1 MSSSCV
7 PSTSRVGYTSRK
19 LFWMWCLYITNR
31 SPTIGNS
38 SRVWAVS
45 INTNALASRMS
56 CSWIIKSEMC
66 QLCLQMY
73 ACLSLT
79 LLFVF
84 KQHYLFLILL
94 CGNSS
99 VSDRLSS
106 QIIVSLCHVESA
118 CAHIIIIC
126 SLLSANIKINHSTY
140 DTIFIWSIML
150 DSLKVGQGGKNS
162 IQYNQLFRIC
172 IFIGSTA

>member
-31 SPTIGNS
+31 SPTVGNS

-45 INTNALASRMS
+45 INTYALASRMP

-73 ACLSLT
+73 ACLSFT

-106 QIIVSLCHVESA
+106 QSIVSLCHVESA
-118 CAHIIIIC
+118 GAHIIYA
-126 SLLSANIKINHSTY
+126 LSCLPISRLTILRTTEFYLINN
-140 DTIFIWSIML
+140 
-150 DSLKVGQGGKNS
+150 VGQFKSWTRGVKNS
-162 IQYNQLFRIC
+162 IQYDQLFRIC
-172 IFIGSTA
+172 IFIGPTA